1 MPVNSSGQYVA
12 PTFVNNNAPALDADE
27 MNGMAGAAAGAVE
40 YDRTQALSA
49 AQKAKAR
56 SNIDAGSSQ
65 DVAALQTAVG
75 QLSSQFTFKGEC
87 TYAELPTTGNRVND
101 TWYVTDR
108 DYNMTWNGTEWK
120 QSSAPIQIDSTLTEE
135 GQAADALATGEAV
148 NGLQEEIDTANEKI
162 DNKMGIADYSA
173 AAAVGLADNLI
184 DRKSPGELNTWTDMR
199 TACGDQSIEDDGNA
213 EIVEMIG
220 ETAMNGSH
228 VELTAIRTVGFNAYN
243 NATGAA
249 KLLGGHEYQI
259 TGAYTAL
266 EYSTGETIEPDGN
279 GLFTPAA
286 DGVLTVTGG
295 NATNTCVHLTWS
307 GYRNGDFEPYWEQ
320 TKQIDLSEAFP
331 YGMNGSVCYNQSGTK
346 IGGTYESHDR
356 LTATKA
362 IRWINRVNIK
372 DCDIARESHENCWVV
387 QSGFDG
393 QKIPGNNK
401 GAENVPGFQNS
412 KGWSITSYKDFTDNV
427 QMLLK

>member
-162 DNKMGIADYSA
+162 DNKLGIPSEW
-173 AAAVGLADNLI
+173 
-184 DRKSPGELNTWTDMR
+184 PEWTDAQKE
-199 TACGDQSIEDDGNA
+199 TAQEKLGLGSVIED
-213 EIVEMIG
+213 I
-220 ETAMNGSH
+220 
-228 VELTAIRTVGFNAYN
+228 TAI
-243 NATGAA
+243 
-249 KLLGGHEYQI
+249 E
-259 TGAYTAL
+259 
-266 EYSTGETIEPDGN
+266 STSLFIDTN
-279 GLFTPAA
+279 GKF
-286 DGVLTVTGG
+286 
-295 NATNTCVHLTWS
+295 
-307 GYRNGDFEPYWEQ
+307 Y
-320 TKQIDLSEAFP
+320 
-331 YGMNGSVCYNQSGTK
+331 
-346 IGGTYESHDR
+346 
-356 LTATKA
+356 
-362 IRWINRVNIK
+362 VNME
-372 DCDIARESHENCWVV
+372 DE
-387 QSGFDG
+387 
-393 QKIPGNNK
+393 
-401 GAENVPGFQNS
+401 
-412 KGWSITSYKDFTDNV
+412 
-427 QMLLK
+427 